1 MDLATSNLEKLIKDC
16 ENKLEEPLVIEIFG
30 QVLNGL
36 RYAHAQKCAH
46 LDLKPENILIIDKT
60 LKIADWGGSL
70 LLQSGK
76 TTKLR
81 SVAVTKTVGFVA
93 PEIEDE
99 DFGLQE
105 MFNYYLCDVYSL
117 GILMFRLCGVPYN
130 EIKKMPKN
138 NQKFHD
144 PTISEFLDD
153 FIGNKYSKELKDLLR
168 RMTYFDF
175 KKRPGIEEVL
185 TYYEKN
191 W

>member
-1 MDLATSNLEKLIKDC
+1 MDLATSNLEKLLKDC
-16 ENKLEEPLVIEIFG
+16 GNKLEEPLVIEIFG

-46 LDLKPENILIIDKT
+46 LDLKPENILIIDNT
-60 LKIADWGGSL
+60 MKIADWGGSI

-81 SVAVTKTVGFVA
+81 SMAVSVTKGYVA

-117 GILMFRLCGVPYN
+117 GILLFRLCGVSVN

-144 PTISEFLDD
+144 PTIVEFLED
-153 FIGNKYSKELKDLLR
+153 FLGNKYSKDLKNLMQK
-168 RMTYFDF
+168 MTFYDS
-175 KKRPGIEEVL
+175 KKRPGLEEVISFYQK
-185 TYYEKN
+185 T